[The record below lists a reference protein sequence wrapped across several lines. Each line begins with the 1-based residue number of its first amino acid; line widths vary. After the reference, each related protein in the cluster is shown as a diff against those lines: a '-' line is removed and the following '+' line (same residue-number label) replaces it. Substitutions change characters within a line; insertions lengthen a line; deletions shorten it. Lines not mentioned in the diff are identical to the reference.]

1 MNTTNTTNTQN
12 TGALY
17 SCQYNCAVGDLS
29 IVCCNEGLVA
39 VLWPGEVRVPLPGV
53 PTRVEKG
60 DHPLLAATCQQLD
73 EYFAGTRTTFD
84 LPLTPNGTEFQ
95 LAAWRALRD
104 IPYGETRSYA
114 EQATTIGRPKAVR
127 AVGSAN
133 GRNPISIIVP
143 CHRVI
148 GSNGSLTGFGGGL
161 DAKTYLLALER
172 RAEAPSSRTPSLFD

>member
-1 MNTTNTTNTQN
+1 MSSTP
-12 TGALY
+12 AVPLY
-17 SCQYNCAVGDLS
+17 SCQYDCAVGDLS
-29 IVCCNEGLVA
+29 IICSDAGLVA

-53 PTRVEKG
+53 PTRVARNAQ
-60 DHPLLAATCQQLD
+60 PLLSTACQQLD
-73 EYFAGTRTTFD
+73 EYFTGMRTTFD

-95 LAAWRALRD
+95 LAAWQALRA

-114 EQATTIGRPKAVR
+114 EQATTIGRPTAVR

-133 GRNPISIIVP
+133 GKNPISIIVP

-161 DAKTYLLALER
+161 DAKTYLLQLER
-172 RAEAPSSRTPSLFD
+172 RVAGHPSGPTSLFD